1 MRLQKKWNENNPKIF
16 KFWSS
21 KTLCNSFSR
30 ELLEYH
36 KVAGVMADE
45 IAETDEPTV
54 DLLGLP
60 EEDDETPLQKK
71 VMEMLENHHFMLDK
85 TKKVFFFFFNVFS
98 SP

>member
-1 MRLQKKWNENNPKIF
+1 
-16 KFWSS
+16 
-21 KTLCNSFSR
+21 
-30 ELLEYH
+30 
-36 KVAGVMADE
+36 MADE

-85 TKKVFFFFFNVFS
+85 TKRFFFFFNVFS